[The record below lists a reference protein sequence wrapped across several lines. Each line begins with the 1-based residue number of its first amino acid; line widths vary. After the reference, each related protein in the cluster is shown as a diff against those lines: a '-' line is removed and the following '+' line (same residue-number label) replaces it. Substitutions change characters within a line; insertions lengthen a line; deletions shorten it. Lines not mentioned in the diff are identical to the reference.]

1 MQDRIKIGEFINGLP
16 NNTDRIAF
24 LYRLDEMARL
34 QGSDKDPR
42 CEVSVDL
49 LCSILEYGKMNK
61 GRALNSTELELAID
75 MAKEGKSLKTIAETL
90 DVTLFSL
97 TVHHGVKLGA
107 IISKYQENK
116 NKLLKS
122 VS

>member
-1 MQDRIKIGEFINGLP
+1 MQDKIQIGRFINGLP
-16 NNTDRIAF
+16 NNIDRIAF

-42 CEVSVDL
+42 HEVSVDL

-61 GRALNSTELELAID
+61 GRALNSTEFEMAVN
-75 MAKEGKSLKTIAETL
+75 MAKEGRSMKTIAETL

-97 TVHHGVKLGA
+97 TVHHGIKLGA
-107 IISKYQENK
+107 IINRVKEDK
-116 NKLLKS
+116 LKLLKQ

>member
-1 MQDRIKIGEFINGLP
+1 MQDKIQIGRFINSLP

-49 LCSILEYGKMNK
+49 LCSILEWGKMNK
-61 GRALNSTELELAID
+61 GRALNATEFELAKD
-75 MAKEGKSLKTIAETL
+75 MAREGRSMKTIAETL
-90 DVTLFSL
+90 GVTVFSL

-116 NKLLKS
+116 SKLLKS